1 MDPDVVVY
9 LLTLCG
15 VGWKYEV
22 SDPIDRKWT
31 LGTKK
36 YAFNFLAENVERKL
50 RKEGPRTKEYV
61 QPTALG
67 TYHITCRWR
76 EGKVDETLLSL
87 PPSGR

>member
-1 MDPDVVVY
+1 MWVSCDPVW
-9 LLTLCG
+9 G

-76 EGKVDETLLSL
+76 EGNVDETLRASL
-87 PPSGR
+87 LQADRPD